1 MENQVCVSSHL
12 LIDQCPKTL
21 LHKRAFT
28 NFQAVLLISVF
39 EQRMSFQMFYF
50 MENNRG
56 IIVWMNNNK
65 CWMGSESESVSST
78 AFSWRS
84 ASWVSGGKASENFWL
99 FYNWRANEQVKIEE
113 IKQAKLFSIQGRCQ
127 SLCKYF
133 KIKFYEDWVWKLN

>member
-12 LIDQCPKTL
+12 LIDQCRKTL
-21 LHKRAFT
+21 LRKRAFT

-56 IIVWMNNNK
+56 IIGK
-65 CWMGSESESVSST
+65 CWWGSESAVSFT
-78 AFSWRS
+78 VFSWRS
-84 ASWVSGGKASENFWL
+84 PSWVSGGKASENFWL
-99 FYNWRANEQVKIEE
+99 FYIWRANEQVKIEE
-113 IKQAKLFSIQGRCQ
+113 IKQAKLFSIQVRCQ